1 MNAVL
6 SKLVTCSAGAAV
18 DGGGGDC
25 GIDLSADEGDGGEI
39 IARIEIAS
47 GSTGM

>member
-6 SKLVTCSAGAAV
+6 SKLVTCSGVV
-18 DGGGGDC
+18 DGGGGGDC
-25 GIDLSADEGDGGEI
+25 GIDLSADEGDGEV

-47 GSTGM
+47 GSTAGM

>member
-6 SKLVTCSAGAAV
+6 SKLVTCSAGAV

-25 GIDLSADEGDGGEI
+25 GIDLSADEGDGGEV